1 MQVAGFVQ
9 QYEGLAFATV
19 KGAGHMVGQGKP
31 AEALRLIDSFLHGDP
46 L

>member
-31 AEALRLIDSFLHGDP
+31 LEALRLIYSFLHGESV
-46 L
+46 